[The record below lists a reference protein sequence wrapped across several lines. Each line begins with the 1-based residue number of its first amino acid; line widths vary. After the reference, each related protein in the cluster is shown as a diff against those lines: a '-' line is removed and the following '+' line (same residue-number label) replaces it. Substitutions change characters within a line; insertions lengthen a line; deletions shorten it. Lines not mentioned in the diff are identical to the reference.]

1 MSKEEGVVLVENSH
15 GVSSASPFIYDWKEY
30 ALEGSSNL
38 QSLEILHRYMYNT
51 DTIYTLS
58 QCIIYISYTLSGQA
72 SLCNISSE
80 VKDTERVLDSTNI
93 TMDVQVKEPC
103 PVDQQRLLH
112 VAIVGVPNAGKT
124 TLVNQLL
131 GKKVCQFKQ

>member
-1 MSKEEGVVLVENSH
+1 MH
-15 GVSSASPFIYDWKEY
+15 WK
-30 ALEGSSNL
+30 AVQISNHWK
-38 QSLEILHRYMYNT
+38 SYI
-51 DTIYTLS
+51 DT
-58 QCIIYISYTLSGQA
+58 CIILTLHLVTMYYISYTLSGQA

-80 VKDTERVLDSTNI
+80 VKDTEGVLDSTNI